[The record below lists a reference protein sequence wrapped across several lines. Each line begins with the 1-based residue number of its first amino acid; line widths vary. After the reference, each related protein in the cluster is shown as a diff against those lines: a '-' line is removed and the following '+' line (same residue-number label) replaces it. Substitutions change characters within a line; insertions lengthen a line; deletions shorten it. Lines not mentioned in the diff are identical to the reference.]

1 MRESRVCRELCVVVV
16 EVRKGSRVQWEGG
29 IMIPKNCP
37 CWYPQKSDEE
47 EVRTN
52 VLGGKELN
60 KASPKTDYGDRL
72 AFRWGSNANAGAG
85 GGCRCEDGTYHG
97 AGVCSRR
104 CGPMRGVGFEG
115 ASWIDVSV
123 TTVLTLSRERV
134 TW

>member
-1 MRESRVCRELCVVVV
+1 M
-16 EVRKGSRVQWEGG
+16 QWEGG

-37 CWYPQKSDEE
+37 CWYPQKSEEE

-85 GGCRCEDGTYHG
+85 WLPLRGWYVLG
-97 AGVCSRR
+97 S
-104 CGPMRGVGFEG
+104 RGVQSSMRANEESG
-115 ASWIDVSV
+115 I
-123 TTVLTLSRERV
+123 
-134 TW
+134 